1 MVPVKKNMNF
11 IHVRVPLQD
20 NADGLPL
27 SAPLSASA
35 FGPQLESHALR
46 LSPFGPAFGYHRGFP
61 LSAPLSVYRFQD
73 HSPGATP
80 FGYHLSAPLSAIAF
94 STAVG
99 LPFGPAFSLPLSD
112 HNFSAIPSDFTFRP
126 RFRRSSFGYVILAL
140 KLSAFRFRSR
150 FRISALGP

>member
-1 MVPVKKNMNF
+1 MPYGY
-11 IHVRVPLQD
+11 H
-20 NADGLPL
+20 L
-27 SAPLSASA
+27 SAPLSAITV
-35 FGPQLESHALR
+35 
-46 LSPFGPAFGYHRGFP
+46 GFP

-112 HNFSAIPSDFTFRP
+112 HNFLTFDFW
-126 RFRRSSFGYVILAL
+126 SSFKIQRRPTSQLFLRLSLFGPAFGVPTLTFHKTSL
-140 KLSAFRFRSR
+140 KPVGASPLPEKAWRND
-150 FRISALGP
+150 

>member
-1 MVPVKKNMNF
+1 MVYRFRPRF
-11 IHVRVPLQD
+11 RLPLSD
-20 NADGLPL
+20 HSLKAMPYGYHL
-27 SAPLSASA
+27 SAPLSAITV
-35 FGPQLESHALR
+35 
-46 LSPFGPAFGYHRGFP
+46 GFP

-126 RFRRSSFGYVILAL
+126 RFRRPSFGSVILAL

>member
-1 MVPVKKNMNF
+1 MVYRFRPRF
-11 IHVRVPLQD
+11 RLPLSD
-20 NADGLPL
+20 HSLKAMPYGYHL
-27 SAPLSASA
+27 SAPLSAIT
-35 FGPQLESHALR
+35 F
-46 LSPFGPAFGYHRGFP
+46 GFP

-94 STAVG
+94 STVVG

-112 HNFSAIPSDFTFRP
+112 HNFSAMPSDFTFRP
-126 RFRRSSFGYVILAL
+126 RFRRPSFGYVILAL

-150 FRISALGP
+150 FRISASGP